1 MMMTDEPK
9 HLRQFVARPDLI
21 WLRPPSSSRRFVASN
36 CFVARPIAAVGPPF
50 GVMHFSKMTQQLIL
64 IESDNTTIK

>member
-9 HLRQFVARPDLI
+9 HLRQFVARPDLL
-21 WLRPPSSSRRFVASN
+21 WLRPPSSSCR
-36 CFVARPIAAVGPPF
+36 FVARPIAAVGPPF
-50 GVMHFSKMTQQLIL
+50 GVRHFSKMRQQLIL